1 MMQFTETFQA
11 TQLHQ
16 TTKPCQNFTSMN
28 PNQLHRTRPCWPG
41 FPAPNKAL
49 GTFGDANCM
58 EQLLVRCANAIESND
73 ATLSQQILWVLN
85 NIAPS
90 DGDSNQRL
98 TCGFLRALIARA
110 AKTGTCKML
119 TAALSNSNI
128 TIQTH
133 KFSIIELA
141 SFVDLTPWHRFGFT
155 AANAAILEA
164 IEGYSTVH
172 IIDLSLTHC
181 MQIPTLI
188 DAMAARSE
196 GPPVVKLTIAGATED
211 VPPMLDLSYDELG
224 VKLVNFARSRNI
236 ILEFTVIPSTSSD
249 GFSSLIEH
257 LKIQNLVHGNES
269 NEALIVNCHMMLH
282 YIPEETPTT
291 PFSFDDATPR
301 SLFLKQIRSL
311 NPTLVVLADE
321 DADFT
326 SNDLVCRLR
335 SAFNY
340 LWIPYDIVDTFL
352 PKGSKQRQWYEA
364 DICWKIE
371 NVIAQEGL
379 HRVERL
385 EPRAHWV
392 QRMRNTGFRGVGFVE
407 DIVTEVKG
415 MLDEHAAGWGLKKE
429 DDDLVLT
436 WKGHNVVFATAWV
449 PT

>member
-1 MMQFTETFQA
+1 
-11 TQLHQ
+11 
-16 TTKPCQNFTSMN
+16 
-28 PNQLHRTRPCWPG
+28 
-41 FPAPNKAL
+41 
-49 GTFGDANCM
+49 
-58 EQLLVRCANAIESND
+58 
-73 ATLSQQILWVLN
+73 
-85 NIAPS
+85 
-90 DGDSNQRL
+90 
-98 TCGFLRALIARA
+98 
-110 AKTGTCKML
+110 ML
-119 TAALSNSNI
+119 TAAISNSNI

-188 DAMAARSE
+188 DAMAGKSDS
-196 GPPVVKLTIAGATED
+196 PPLLKLTIAGATED

-236 ILEFTVIPSTSSD
+236 ILEFNVIPSTSLD
-249 GFSSLIEH
+249 GFCSLIEH
-257 LKIQNLVHGNES
+257 LKIQTLVNGTER
-269 NEALIVNCHMMLH
+269 NEALIINCHMMLH
-282 YIPEETPTT
+282 YIPEEPTTT
-291 PFSFDDATPR
+291 PFSFEDSTPR
-301 SLFLKQIRSL
+301 SMFLKQIRSL
-311 NPTLVVLADE
+311 NPTLVVLVDE

-326 SNDLVCRLR
+326 SNNLVCRLR

-371 NVIAQEGL
+371 NVIAQEGS
-379 HRVERL
+379 HRMERL
-385 EPRAHWV
+385 EPRARWV
-392 QRMRNTGFRGVGFVE
+392 QRMRNTGFRGVGFGE
-407 DIVTEVKG
+407 DIVGEVKG
-415 MLDEHAAGWGLKKE
+415 LLDEHAAGWGLKKE